1 VNGLESAEFELTI
14 IENKDK
20 VEITDAVPF
29 SYNIDLSEQH
39 IEFSFYFREKS
50 DVIFNLIAPLGV
62 VILIVSY
69 PSSNDEN

>member
-1 VNGLESAEFELTI
+1 MNGLESAEFELTI

-20 VEITDAVPF
+20 VEITDAVLF

>member
-20 VEITDAVPF
+20 VEITDAVLF